1 MKKLLI
7 LIPLYFSISIV
18 ASGQAIKPTLG
29 LNFSDVK
36 SADDVVNGSGSWQIG
51 LSMEFG
57 KKMYVEPGIFFM
69 SRSYAF
75 ENGASQG
82 LSLSDPKFKGIRIPV
97 SLGAYI
103 IGNEEST
110 FAWRGFVG
118 PSAFLYTDTGDI
130 NPDELNSPAWG
141 VFAGTGLN
149 IWILFVDLSYEW
161 SVNDISPAFAQIDFG
176 RTNGFFAQTGFRL
189 KF

>member
-1 MKKLLI
+1 MKKSTPFVI
-7 LIPLYFSISIV
+7 LFFFSCIFGY
-18 ASGQAIKPTLG
+18 GQAIKPTIG

-36 SADDVVNGSGSWQIG
+36 SSDDVINGNGSWQVG
-51 LSMEFG
+51 LSVEFG
-57 KKMYVEPGIFFM
+57 KKMYVEPGLFFI
-69 SRSYAF
+69 SRSFAIQDG
-75 ENGASQG
+75 NTQG
-82 LSLSDPKFKGIRIPV
+82 INISDPDFKGIRIPV
-97 SLGAYI
+97 SLGAYL
-103 IGNEEST
+103 IGNEESI

-130 NPDELNSPAWG
+130 NPDELNDPAWG

>member
-1 MKKLLI
+1 MKNLLI
-7 LIPLYFSISIV
+7 LISLFFSV
-18 ASGQAIKPTLG
+18 TYLASAQAIKPTVG
-29 LNFSDVK
+29 LNFTDVK
-36 SADDVVNGSGSWQIG
+36 SADDVANGKGSWQIG

-57 KKMYVEPGIFFM
+57 EKMYVEPGIFFI
-69 SRSYAF
+69 SRNYAF
-75 ENGASQG
+75 DGSSSPNLG
-82 LSLSDPKFKGIRIPV
+82 LSDPNFKGIRIPV
-97 SLGAYI
+97 SLGAYL

-118 PSAFLYTDTGDI
+118 PSAFLFTDTGDF
-130 NPDELNSPAWG
+130 DGEEFNSPAWG